1 MPRDARA
8 CRCFDRSA
16 HRSILLPPLVGL
28 LVGLL
33 AGCLTGTVASCAW
46 AGGGPENL
54 LLVVNQDDAGSLLL
68 ANRYVALRDIPAA
81 NVVHLS
87 GVPRQTTITLE
98 QFRTLILKPVFAAI
112 RERKLDQ
119 QIDLIVYSGGFP
131 AAVNVAPA
139 QEIFYREV
147 AARGDPVP
155 DDFKKIFSPTAS
167 LTALTYF
174 AIPVLENQPAYF
186 SLSSNQYF
194 RGDASRL
201 LTQPFVGESEQQF
214 NAALEAESAGDH
226 NKAIEILKPLQAAHP
241 NQVVVAWHM
250 ARAQAMLGQEREA
263 SESLTRAV
271 RNGLQY
277 RGLVLNEPAF
287 KALLEKPLFKGLVNR
302 IPDERFDFLAS
313 QSFSSRYCWA
323 RNGSINANRDQ
334 GMNYLLS
341 TMLAYTWDT
350 GISEQDALAA
360 LERSVAAD
368 GSRPKGTIY
377 YTETA
382 DIRTTTRKPSFA
394 AAMLKLKRLGLESE
408 VSQATVPPGKRDIVG
423 AMLGSAGINW
433 PEYNCQ
439 ITPGAIVENL
449 TSYGAVFGPSPG
461 HTQCTEFLKWG
472 AAGSSGTVVE
482 PYALQ
487 QKFPHPMIQ
496 VHYARGCSLAEAF
509 YQSVEGPMQ
518 LLIVGDA
525 LCQPFAR
532 FPEVIPGPVPE
543 EVRGTIS
550 IELSKAETSPEI
562 AAIEIYLDG
571 KLAGRRPGLNPVVF
585 ESEKVTD
592 GYHELR
598 LVAVAGGLIQPRQTL
613 KFPLWV
619 NNRGESVTLTANQL
633 ELDVAGT
640 FDFSAATSLAGPL
653 QLWRG
658 GEVLAENGAAAAKFS
673 LPAGK
678 LGRGEVELVAA
689 TRDERGRPIF
699 SRPLKVKVT
708 GAVRDK
714 PLIVTQPP
722 PPPPSKPPQPKG
734 KAP

>member
-1 MPRDARA
+1 MPCNARA
-8 CRCFDRSA
+8 CRVVSPSVVWLTLA
-16 HRSILLPPLVGL
+16 TAS
-28 LVGLL
+28 L
-33 AGCLTGTVASCAW
+33 AGWLAPALQ

-54 LLVVNQDDAGSLLL
+54 ALVVNQDDAGSLLL
-68 ANRYVALRDIPAA
+68 ANHYAALRDIPAT
-81 NVVHLS
+81 NVIYLS

-98 QFRTLILKPVFAAI
+98 QFRTLILKPVFEQI

-139 QEIFYREV
+139 QEVFFREV

-155 DDFKKIFSPTAS
+155 DELKKVFSPTAS
-167 LTALTYF
+167 LTTLTYF

-194 RGDASRL
+194 RGDANRL
-201 LTQPFVGESEQQF
+201 LSQPFVGESAQLFDQ
-214 NAALEAESAGDH
+214 AIEAGNAGDH
-226 NKAIEILKPLQAAHP
+226 GKAVELLKPLQAAHP
-241 NQVVVAWHM
+241 NQVGVPWQL
-250 ARAQAMLGQEREA
+250 ARAQAALGQEREA

-287 KALLEKPLFKGLVNR
+287 KPLLDQPLFKGLVSR
-302 IPDERFDFLAS
+302 IPDERFDFLVS
-313 QSFSSRYCWA
+313 QGFSSRYSWA

-350 GISEQDALAA
+350 GLSEKDALAA
-360 LERSVAAD
+360 MERSVAAD
-368 GSRPKGTIY
+368 GSQPQGTVY
-377 YTETA
+377 FTETA
-382 DIRTTTRKPSFA
+382 DIRTTTRKPNFA

-408 VSQATVPPGKRDIVG
+408 VSQATVPPGKRDIIG
-423 AMLGSAGINW
+423 AMLGSPGVNW

-439 ITPGAIVENL
+439 IVPGAIVENL
-449 TSYGAVFGPSPG
+449 TSYGAVFGPTPG

-496 VHYARGCSLAEAF
+496 VHYARGCSLAESF

-532 FPEVIPGPVPE
+532 FPEVTAGAVAE
-543 EVRGTIS
+543 EIKGTIT
-550 IELSKAETSPEI
+550 IELSKPATSPEV

-571 KLAGRRPGLNPVVF
+571 RLAGRRPGLNPVVF
-585 ESEKVTD
+585 ESEKVSD

-598 LVAVAGGLIQPRQTL
+598 LVAVASGLIQPRQTL

-619 NNRGESVTLTANQL
+619 NNRGESVSLTATQSQS
-633 ELDVAGT
+633 EVDGT
-640 FDFSAATSLAGPL
+640 FELSAATSLTGPL
-653 QLWRG
+653 QVVRG
-658 GEVLAENGAAAAKFS
+658 GETLAENGAAAAKFS
-673 LPAGK
+673 VPASK
-678 LGRGEVELVAA
+678 LGRGEVELFAVA
-689 TRDERGRPIF
+689 RDQRGREVR
-699 SRPLKVKVT
+699 SRPLKVTIK
-708 GAVRDK
+708 GPVRDK
-714 PLIVTQPP
+714 PLVITQPP
-722 PPPPSKPPQPKG
+722 PPPPKKPPASGDKG
-734 KAP
+734 RT